1 MKAAAVALVCV
12 LRFAAQA
19 QASEPARPSPPGPT
33 AASLVGP
40 LAGAPVIAK
49 PGAPAPATFHIEPA
63 PKPGDGAAAKEPQR
77 DPAKPRAEAA
87 RRPRV
92 CLGPT
97 ETRATVAAHRLA
109 EPFRALRAGGQ
120 QGEALRAKLCRWK
133 KDEFVYEISV
143 LRRDGRIL
151 HLYMNA
157 QSGQA
162 VGALD
167 DNDRH

>member
-1 MKAAAVALVCV
+1 MKAAVVALVFV
-12 LRFAAQA
+12 LRFAVSAQA
-19 QASEPARPSPPGPT
+19 AEFARPVP
-33 AASLVGP
+33 AAPSIVTSADAMPAAP
-40 LAGAPVIAK
+40 LAQPKLIVGDRPDVQS
-49 PGAPAPATFHIEPA
+49 A
-63 PKPGDGAAAKEPQR
+63 PKPTIAPAIKDPAR
-77 DPAKPRAEAA
+77 DPAKPRVEAA
-87 RRPRV
+87 RRQRV
-92 CLGPT
+92 CFGPA
-97 ETRATVAAHRLA
+97 ETRDTVAAHRLA

-120 QGEALRAKLCRWK
+120 QGEALRAKLCRWR

-167 DNDRH
+167 DTDRH

>member
-1 MKAAAVALVCV
+1 MVT
-12 LRFAAQA
+12 QA
-19 QASEPARPSPPGPT
+19 NAMPA
-33 AASLVGP
+33 
-40 LAGAPVIAK
+40 APVVKSQQIVGDRPDVQPTPK
-49 PGAPAPATFHIEPA
+49 LTIAPAI
-63 PKPGDGAAAKEPQR
+63 KEPPR
-77 DPAKPRAEAA
+77 EPAKPRVEAA
-87 RRPRV
+87 RRQRV
-92 CLGPT
+92 CLGPA
-97 ETRATVAAHRLA
+97 ETRETVTAHRLA

-120 QGEALRAKLCRWK
+120 QGEALRAKLCKWR